1 MNLICF
7 KCVTR
12 IQKGAVAERDG
23 VCVWQDPNF
32 EVLDRAVKDGPLRQ
46 AIAEPVL
53 VEWSWF
59 LAACLGGGLTRRRLV
74 WLYFVVLLWLSFESC
89 FIVELRQ
96 RQTRVFMLE
105 RYSE

>member
-32 EVLDRAVKDGPLRQ
+32 EVLDRAVKDGSLRQ

-53 VEWSWF
+53 VEWSLIF
-59 LAACLGGGLTRRRLV
+59 SSVPGRRV
-74 WLYFVVLLWLSFESC
+74 NA
-89 FIVELRQ
+89 
-96 RQTRVFMLE
+96 
-105 RYSE
+105 